1 MTQVDLGA
9 RTHANHRLVFGNA
22 PPRMTDTPHPHM
34 SAACFQSTHEGTSMA
49 AATVSMMLD
58 SGLTVDEKAKL
69 DRMQDR
75 LAMIFAENGHSVRL
89 CQASWH
95 SNCRMIGFV
104 AGLIG
109 PPIVSLPSSQF
120 LTATDDQL
128 PYILDPTQ
136 GPLLHPVAV
145 YAVDGTIICDSR
157 APNVIHQ
164 YRKGEFLG
172 VFTHRHSYMAGINS
186 TGIGEDGRPKN
197 IHEIRMSKPQEW
209 PHEIKIDTK
218 DA

>member
-1 MTQVDLGA
+1 MKGLPMT
-9 RTHANHRLVFGNA
+9 
-22 PPRMTDTPHPHM
+22 
-34 SAACFQSTHEGTSMA
+34 

-58 SGLTVDEKAKL
+58 AGLTVDEKTKF
-69 DRMQDR
+69 DRVQDR
-75 LAMIFAENGHSVRL
+75 LAMMFAEKGHSVRL

-95 SNCRMIGFV
+95 GNCRMIGFV
-104 AGLIG
+104 AGLMG
-109 PPIVSLPSSQF
+109 PPIVTIPSSQF
-120 LTATDDQL
+120 LSATDDQL

-136 GPLLHPVAV
+136 GPLLNPVAV
-145 YAVDGTIICDSR
+145 YAVDGTIVCDTV

-186 TGIGEDGRPKN
+186 TGMGEDGRPKN
-197 IHEIRMSKPQEW
+197 IHEIRMSKSQEW
-209 PHEIKIDTK
+209 PHEIKIDTM